1 MNQNKISKCIFRL
14 WIGICC
20 LLEQCKCATIN
31 VNNSLSKINE
41 DQYNPFR
48 EKL

>member
-20 LLEQCKCATIN
+20 LLEQCKCAN
-31 VNNSLSKINE
+31 VNE
-41 DQYNPFR
+41 DDFNPFK